1 MQLRIES
8 GEHIAI
14 VGPNGSGKT
23 TLVKLILGLYQP
35 QSGEYNIF
43 DAKGN
48 RIEGRCFETF
58 STVMQKIFQYA
69 MTVGENISFQEDDQ
83 CDMGR
88 LQSAISC
95 SQLNQD
101 IAEMPGGIHTML
113 RKDFDVHGINL
124 SGGQL
129 QKMALA
135 RAVYKDAPVMV
146 LDEPSA
152 ALDPIAEQ
160 RFYEIINELFRDK
173 TCIYVS
179 HRLASVRF
187 CNRIILMDGGR
198 IVGIGSHEE
207 LLAESTL
214 YQNMYHAQSRP
225 YWNSDEEEIK
235 Q

>member
-1 MQLRIES
+1 
-8 GEHIAI
+8 
-14 VGPNGSGKT
+14 
-23 TLVKLILGLYQP
+23 
-35 QSGEYNIF
+35 
-43 DAKGN
+43 
-48 RIEGRCFETF
+48 
-58 STVMQKIFQYA
+58 
-69 MTVGENISFQEDDQ
+69 
-83 CDMGR
+83 MGR
-88 LQSAISC
+88 IQKAISC

-101 IAEMPGGIHTML
+101 IAEMPGGIRTML